1 MGILDLFF
9 PVYCLECK
17 KEGKYLCSDCANKVL
32 DGNFDSKNFA
42 VFKYKGVVRKAITS
56 IKYRYAYDIVDSLVE
71 ATVSRLKISKIHNVT
86 LVPIPMYSKSE
97 NIRGFNQSILIGE
110 KIAKSLDWNFLPDLL
125 IKTKNTK
132 HQVGLKGEQRKT
144 NLENAFIVN
153 PKYKENIEIRSNKIL
168 LFDDVYTTGTTI
180 KQARKVLE
188 NSGFKNVYSLTI
200 AR

>member
-17 KEGKYLCSDCANKVL
+17 KEGKYLCSSCLSKVL
-32 DGNFDSKNFA
+32 DGSFDSKNFA

-56 IKYRYAYDIVDSLVE
+56 IKYRYAYDIVDDLVE
-71 ATVSRLKISKIHNVT
+71 ATVYRLKMSKIHNVT
-86 LVPIPMYSKSE
+86 LVPIPMYVKNE
-97 NIRGFNQSILIGE
+97 NFRGFNQSILIGE
-110 KIAKSLDWNFLPDLL
+110 KIAKSLNWSFLPDLL

-132 HQVGLKGEQRKT
+132 HQVGLKGDERKI
-144 NLENAFIVN
+144 NLKNAFTVN
-153 PKYKENIEIRSNKIL
+153 PKYKNNKTVMSYKVLI
-168 LFDDVYTTGTTI
+168 FDDVYTTGATI

-188 NSGFKNVYSLTI
+188 SSGFKNIYSLTI